1 MIRTKVVISMFLFLL
16 LISACSQKGLPAPA
30 LQAATEGVMSEY
42 SEPFT
47 LTSSAFQNLE
57 AIPVIYTCDGRDISP
72 PLNWDNPPPS
82 SKSMVL
88 IMDDPDAPVGT
99 WDHWILFNLPPDITN
114 IPEDFTQLPPGTKSG
129 SNSWRKNTYGGP
141 CPPGSTS
148 HRYYFKLYA
157 LDTQL
162 NLPEGS
168 KKAAVEKAMKGHIL
182 AQTEL
187 VGIYRP

>member
-16 LISACSQKGLPAPA
+16 LISACSQKDLPAPE
-30 LQAATEGVMSEY
+30 LQAASEGMMQEN

-82 SKSMVL
+82 SQSLVL

-99 WDHWILFNLPPDITN
+99 WDHWILFNLPPDITS
-114 IPEDFTQLPPGTKSG
+114 IPEDFTQLPNGTKSG
-129 SNSWRKNTYGGP
+129 SNSWRKNEYGGP
-141 CPPGSTS
+141 CPPGTTS

-157 LDTQL
+157 LDTEL
-162 NLPEGS
+162 DLPEGS